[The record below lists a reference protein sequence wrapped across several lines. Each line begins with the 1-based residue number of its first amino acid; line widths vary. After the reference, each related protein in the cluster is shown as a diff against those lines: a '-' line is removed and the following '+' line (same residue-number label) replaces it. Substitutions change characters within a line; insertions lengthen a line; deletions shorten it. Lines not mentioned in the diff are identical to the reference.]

1 MKSLIKYSL
10 VLLAAFSLG
19 ACGVAENTTSNV
31 SYGNISTI
39 YPNSFLIGSEVSREA
54 FDSEANKIA
63 EYNTP
68 KKINLSFE
76 FHETLSGSWYMAT
89 DNKGNRLPDGTDIYA
104 TSQNVFNL
112 TDKGGYEVE
121 NKGGDLPTNAMNT
134 YTAGLHTNTLKQW
147 ISNCKSDKQ
156 SHEKNPDYMPGYEE
170 KFFLNPLRMY
180 YKITTARV
188 GDGTTIDGT
197 YSHVEEF
204 DITFREDG
212 YVDTF
217 FYKEILEVDGT
228 LRQGMESIEQ
238 VKCTYTMIE
247 KCTVQYT
254 FE

>member
-54 FDSEANKIA
+54 FDSEANKIT
-63 EYNTP
+63 EYKTP
-68 KKINLSFE
+68 KV
-76 FHETLSGSWYMAT
+76 ETLNYEFRETLKGSWYMAT

-104 TSQNVFNL
+104 SIQKIFDT
-112 TDKGGYEVE
+112 TDSGRVDR
-121 NKGGDLPTNAMNT
+121 NRDNNLPTNAMKT
-134 YTAGLHTNTLKQW
+134 FATSTQPNTLKNW
-147 ISNCKSDKQ
+147 ISYLDSTKQ
-156 SHEKNPDYMPGYEE
+156 SHDKNPDYMPGYEE
-170 KFFLNPLRMY
+170 KFCTGPLRMY
-180 YKITTARV
+180 FKTTTARV